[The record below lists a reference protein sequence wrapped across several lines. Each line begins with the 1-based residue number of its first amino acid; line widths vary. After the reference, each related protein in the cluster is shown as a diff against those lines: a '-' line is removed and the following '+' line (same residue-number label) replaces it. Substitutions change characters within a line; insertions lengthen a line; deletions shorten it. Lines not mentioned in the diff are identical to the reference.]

1 MSGIGLYFHV
11 PFCRRK
17 CSYCNFYSAPATP
30 EQMAAY
36 TEAVCRNLRHY
47 TSNTVADTLYFG
59 GGTPSLLAP
68 EQLEQILARAAACF
82 SIPPDAEI
90 TLEANPATLTP
101 ENLHRLRAAGV
112 NRLSLGVQSLSD
124 AQLRRLGRMHTAQ
137 EALDTAEAA
146 AGAGF
151 RNISCDVML
160 ALPKQTPAELSETL
174 EQMAQLPIQHISA
187 YLLKIE
193 SGTPFA
199 RQHAEQECPDE
210 DTAADLYLQTVRTL
224 EQAGFASTR
233 SRTSP
238 RPVTRAGT
246 TASTGTVCR
255 IWASARQRTPAG
267 RESAFLCRQIRRIS
281 WRSRCSEPCWRTHS
295 LVRRRSRSCWG
306 CA

>member
-68 EQLEQILARAAACF
+68 EQLEQILACAAACF

-137 EALDTAEAA
+137 EALDTVEAA

-210 DTAADLYLQTVRTL
+210 DTAPDL
-224 EQAGFASTR
+224 
-233 SRTSP
+233 
-238 RPVTRAGT
+238 
-246 TASTGTVCR
+246 
-255 IWASARQRTPAG
+255 
-267 RESAFLCRQIRRIS
+267 
-281 WRSRCSEPCWRTHS
+281 
-295 LVRRRSRSCWG
+295 
-306 CA
+306 